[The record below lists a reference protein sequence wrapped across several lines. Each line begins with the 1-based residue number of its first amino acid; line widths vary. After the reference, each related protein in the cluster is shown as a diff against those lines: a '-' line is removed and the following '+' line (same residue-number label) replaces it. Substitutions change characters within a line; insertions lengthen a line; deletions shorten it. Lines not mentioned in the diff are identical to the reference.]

1 MSRRPGPFPGVW
13 PSGLP
18 PRADRALRDWVRRH
32 PDARVVRAARGAV
45 YGALSVLHT
54 EDHCPAT
61 NGEAHV
67 LRCLARA
74 TGADHRSSRGPVLF
88 DVGANRGAWA
98 VTALD
103 ACPGARVHCF
113 ELVRPVRRRL
123 HRLAAERSGIVVA
136 EAGLADRPGVRRV
149 KYYPACDELSSLYDY
164 PHEARSEWRD
174 EPVLRG
180 DDYLSAHGIDGVD
193 LLKIDTEGA
202 ELEVLAG
209 FRQAL
214 GAGRVAA
221 VQFEYGYSAILSG
234 SLLYRSYDLLGPLGY
249 RLGRILPQRVDFR
262 PYTLF
267 DERFFGPNFLA
278 VHRSRPDLVRLLAGR
293 GTPVARRLRRP
304 GAAGA
309 TGPFPATDAER

>member
-1 MSRRPGPFPGVW
+1 MSGQPPPFPSVFPSVR

-18 PRADRALRDWVRRH
+18 SWADRALRDWVRGH
-32 PDARVVRAARGAV
+32 PDIRIVRAARNAV

-61 NGEAHV
+61 NGEQRV
-67 LRCLARA
+67 LRCLGRA
-74 TGADHRSSRGPVLF
+74 PGTRRRRSGGPVVL

-103 ACPGARVHCF
+103 ACPEATVHCF
-113 ELVRPVRRRL
+113 ELVLPLRRRL
-123 HRLAAERSGIVVA
+123 RRLAAERPNLVVA
-136 EAGLADRPGVRRV
+136 EAGLAGRTGTRRV

-164 PHEARSEWRD
+164 PHDAPFEWRQ

-180 DDYLSAHGIDGVD
+180 DDYLRSQGIESVD

-202 ELEVLAG
+202 ELEVLTG

-214 GAGRVAA
+214 GEGRVAA
-221 VQFEYGYSAILSG
+221 VQFEYGYSAVLSG
-234 SLLYRSYDLLGPLGY
+234 SLLYRLYGLLSPLGY
-249 RLGRILPQRVDFR
+249 RVGKILPRRVDFR

-267 DERFFGPNFLA
+267 DERFFGPNYVA
-278 VHRSRPDLVRLLAGR
+278 VHRSRPDLAELLS
-293 GTPVARRLRRP
+293 RP
-304 GAAGA
+304 GEPNVSRPL
-309 TGPFPATDAER
+309 TGPPGDWSTGR